1 MDSSIFQGG
10 EFQRGADADGDYI
23 HGSNEARTHN
33 EGGPFKVFI
42 QDEVSL
48 KGKMLIIISGFNFT
62 DLKKKTK
69 NTHACLPCKYTSTY
83 SCLYSKIISSPLVHS
98 VSWPELPQQL
108 HSRPLPH

>member
-48 KGKMLIIISGFNFT
+48 KGKMLILISGFNFT
-62 DLKKKTK
+62 DLKRKQKT
-69 NTHACLPCKYTSTY
+69 PM
-83 SCLYSKIISSPLVHS
+83 LVYRANIHLLI
-98 VSWPELPQQL
+98 PAFIAK
-108 HSRPLPH
+108 